1 MKRFGKESLMSRERL
16 LLYMKLCTGKYPNY
30 TDVYVR
36 EDYKEIFESKRK
48 KGKTFFTI
56 IHEMAKEVT
65 GYED

>member
-1 MKRFGKESLMSRERL
+1 
-16 LLYMKLCTGKYPNY
+16 MKLCTGKYPNY